1 MQPLNPN
8 WKFGAVFNF
17 IVVAVAMMTNTNMVW
32 CTIAQIDAIRI
43 LFLIFH
49 HNFFRWFWAVCKV
62 ADNRL
67 LLKKLLLL
75 SIMFCHSFF
84 VVLFSLLSLSRQ
96 HWLSLLQALHYSFS
110 ILKRV
115 WTFIY
120 LLFYSIQNQCLVDL
134 ALRRCYHGS
143 PLPIHILLY
152 IIFDHG
158 VFIPWLLQSSMRSH
172 SYLSAVS
179 IFFFVCIFFYSFAIL
194 SLFSPSENIAVAL
207 LIIQFDTIRSV

>member
-1 MQPLNPN
+1 MHDR
-8 WKFGAVFNF
+8 
-17 IVVAVAMMTNTNMVW
+17 TNRRNQNT
-32 CTIAQIDAIRI
+32 
-43 LFLIFH
+43 FLIFH
-49 HNFFRWFWAVCKV
+49 HKFFQWFWAVCKV

-67 LLKKLLLL
+67 LLK
-75 SIMFCHSFF
+75 SFF
-84 VVLFSLLSLSRQ
+84 FSPLCFVIRISWYCFFFSLSRH
-96 HWLSLLQALHYSFS
+96 HWLSPLPLYYSFS

-158 VFIPWLLQSSMRSH
+158 VFMPWLLQSSNALPF
-172 SYLSAVS
+172 LSFRRAN
-179 IFFFVCIFFYSFAIL
+179 FFFSFVFFFIHL
-194 SLFSPSENIAVAL
+194 PFCLFSRRARI
-207 LIIQFDTIRSV
+207 